1 MLYCCYTLWMTPG
14 IGNGDTQTVLPSP
27 SASSFGLHLCALAR
41 HTHHAQCL
49 VARAAGMSGAATAGA
64 AAGRGGC
71 IGVVRPH
78 AMTRRG
84 DTAVTIA
91 PRAAATSAMGT
102 GSAITAGAR
111 KGSGQG
117 RLAVTTTTRCRLR
130 PLLATTAT
138 GVAMLSTVAG
148 WTRGGCTVVAGTP
161 TRTFRQGWIT
171 TKRA

>member
-1 MLYCCYTLWMTPG
+1 
-14 IGNGDTQTVLPSP
+14 
-27 SASSFGLHLCALAR
+27 
-41 HTHHAQCL
+41 
-49 VARAAGMSGAATAGA
+49 MSGAAIVGA
-64 AAGRGGC
+64 AAGSGGSV
-71 IGVVRPH
+71 GEARPH

-117 RLAVTTTTRCRLR
+117 RQAVTTTTTRCRLR

-138 GVAMLSTVAG
+138 VVAKLSTVAG

-161 TRTFRQGWIT
+161 TRTFGQGWIT